1 MRPRKTSGNNS
12 LRKEAEP
19 PSKEPESISKIPVVK
34 ELINELHV
42 YQTELKAQN
51 EELLRVK
58 SELKAYENRFREP
71 SLSKAIKL
79 YWKYY
84 LPLWLFPIYICLIW
98 FLFLDKI
105 DSSTS
110 MLLLGIP
117 FIVTSFTSYIPWW
130 RKRISFRVNFILYL
144 INAVWWFACIIAGFI
159 IKDLFWNLG

>member
-1 MRPRKTSGNNS
+1 MRLRKTSGNNS
-12 LRKEAEP
+12 LRKEADP
-19 PSKEPESISKIPVVK
+19 PLSKEPGSISKIPVVK

-42 YQTELKAQN
+42 YQAELKAQN

-58 SELKAYENRFREP
+58 SELKAYENRFRKP

-84 LPLWLFPIYICLIW
+84 LPLWLFPIYFCLIW

-105 DSSTS
+105 DSSNS

-117 FIVTSFTSYIPWW
+117 LIVTSFTSYIPHGGE
-130 RKRISFRVNFILYL
+130 KKSPSV
-144 INAVWWFACIIAGFI
+144 
-159 IKDLFWNLG
+159 